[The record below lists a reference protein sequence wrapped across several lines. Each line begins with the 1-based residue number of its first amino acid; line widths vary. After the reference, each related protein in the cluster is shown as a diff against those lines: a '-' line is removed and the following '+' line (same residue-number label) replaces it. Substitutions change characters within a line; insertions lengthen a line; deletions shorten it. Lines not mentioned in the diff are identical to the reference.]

1 MQQKVAKAMADR
13 AEASA
18 PDYVLNAGGNFHKMG
33 ISAHCGSFDTPADTH
48 QWADIYE
55 DIYVGGLAD
64 VQWLGVLGSVDYGGS
79 TFAAGWDQQ
88 IAYTWERPPPWSGR
102 WMLPAQYYSTRVLYD
117 DFTVEYFF
125 VDSNRWSAYP
135 KELDPEHNV
144 CGELHAQD
152 LGPATCATTGPASLD
167 DCEAWFESLW
177 SQEMDWLK
185 EALDGS
191 TADWQVVVTHFQGD
205 AIWGSLAG
213 DYGIDLLIMGQQPF
227 QEVLYLDDTNSLRPT
242 GVINAGGGGGVI
254 SQQAPDPGGHDFQYG
269 FVDLTLS
276 KDLIK
281 IELVSH
287 GGVVVDSAS
296 VRPRAPGEQYDPD
309 KDYSSPSGGAD
320 SSKKPK
326 SSPTSTTARAST
338 TAGED
343 LDAVWGGQYDEDSKA
358 EEGGGAGSEDYVPK
372 GSSGGLVE
380 ELGQDGFEASL
391 EVSPSTPQT
400 RKDTVVFAFV
410 AENVDYQALA
420 SNTKVKD
427 SLVKGLKQ
435 AVAEETKVSAE
446 GVAIELSQGSLAV
459 RAVIQPGDRSASDV
473 RVALAGSESFGESLT
488 RCFHELRGIDSVST
502 GTIRIRPAGA
512 PTIVKAPPPASAASW
527 TDGDLAPGLPKRAVW
542 AGCAGACA
550 AVLVTA
556 MVCAV
561 LKLRSEDTTRLPV
574 SMQDE
579 PRDAG
584 KSPLLD
590 SRPVPCRRG
599 TPR

>member
-1 MQQKVAKAMADR
+1 LPDTCFRGAGSRHVFVIGNWGGVQPEGGGPPEPADYTRRPTVSEDLQMQQKVAKAMADR

-55 DIYVGGLAD
+55 DMYVGGLAD

-135 KELDPEHNV
+135 KELDPEHNI

-287 GGVVVDSAS
+287 GT
-296 VRPRAPGEQYDPD
+296 APM
-309 KDYSSPSGGAD
+309 SS
-320 SSKKPK
+320 
-326 SSPTSTTARAST
+326 
-338 TAGED
+338 
-343 LDAVWGGQYDEDSKA
+343 
-358 EEGGGAGSEDYVPK
+358 
-372 GSSGGLVE
+372 
-380 ELGQDGFEASL
+380 
-391 EVSPSTPQT
+391 
-400 RKDTVVFAFV
+400 
-410 AENVDYQALA
+410 
-420 SNTKVKD
+420 
-427 SLVKGLKQ
+427 
-435 AVAEETKVSAE
+435 
-446 GVAIELSQGSLAV
+446 
-459 RAVIQPGDRSASDV
+459 
-473 RVALAGSESFGESLT
+473 GSESAHVFM
-488 RCFHELRGIDSVST
+488 H
-502 GTIRIRPAGA
+502 A
-512 PTIVKAPPPASAASW
+512 
-527 TDGDLAPGLPKRAVW
+527 
-542 AGCAGACA
+542 
-550 AVLVTA
+550 
-556 MVCAV
+556 
-561 LKLRSEDTTRLPV
+561 
-574 SMQDE
+574 
-579 PRDAG
+579 
-584 KSPLLD
+584 
-590 SRPVPCRRG
+590 
-599 TPR
+599 